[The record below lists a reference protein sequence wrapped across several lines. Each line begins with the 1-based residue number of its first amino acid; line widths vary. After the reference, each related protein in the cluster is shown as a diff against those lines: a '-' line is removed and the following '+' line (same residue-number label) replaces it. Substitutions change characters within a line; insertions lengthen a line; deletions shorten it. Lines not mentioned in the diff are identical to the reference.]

1 MKNIKS
7 AVLTLVATACLTT
20 AMLTFSAS
28 AAKPDKN
35 TMPQEQDIITTV
47 KILGIMNGD
56 ENGNL
61 NLEKPV
67 TRAEFTKMAICATT
81 FKDSVNT
88 TSHIS
93 PFADVSASHWGSG
106 YIVSAVKNGYL
117 KGYVDGT
124 FRPESE
130 VTLEEA
136 VTVMLRILGYKELD
150 SGRYPDSQLAK
161 YSEMELDVGITAKQG
176 DFLTRRECMYLIYN
190 SLCAETA
197 SGTVYCK
204 SLGYDAGTDHRID
217 YLSLVNSTLKGPFV
231 LKQGE
236 IISDKVPFS
245 VGDDNIYYG
254 TNIISSSQVVVDDV
268 YYYSKELETVWIY
281 RDTETGFVKTISPS
295 KENPTSVTVG
305 SKTYSLEG
313 ASVKQQFSNYG
324 SFDID
329 DFVTIHLGNGGN
341 AVYAK
346 EGDVYQYLK
355 SNDDGVSYADIVS
368 QSIDGPVVV
377 LPGKNWRSDIP
388 FDISK
393 AVFYREN
400 STVTESAV
408 NDYDV
413 LYYSKVLKS
422 VWMYTDKATGTL
434 EAVSPNRISPT
445 SVTVSGKTY
454 SIESTSAAFSLS
466 NMGTLAY
473 GDTVTLLFGKN
484 GGVVEVVVGAENA
497 ETVYGFIT
505 GLGEGTYTRQNGT
518 QYTAEN
524 ISVLGIDGSTRVYE
538 YNHSGFTKGD
548 FVAVSYVDDKLKIT
562 GTSSG
567 VSAAIATNINS
578 LLSKGSI
585 ADGATILDVVIT
597 TDSDSIDNKTVDFCT
612 IYPARLSG
620 AKLSASDIYYA
631 KVEDGLITAL
641 VLQDFT
647 GDIHSYGVITA
658 ERAGSGLDWY
668 LVSGANKNRITL
680 NTAYGTPSVGAV
692 KYTEKAGK
700 YIVKSLESV
709 VVDKNDFYRGYCVS
723 DGKSYSYSSD
733 VQFYIKT
740 GAREFIPS
748 TYDDILKGDYKI
760 CAYYNDTA
768 EKGGRV
774 RVVIAE

>member
-7 AVLTLVATACLTT
+7 TVLTLVLAVCLTT
-20 AMLTFSAS
+20 AMLTFSVS
-28 AAKPDKN
+28 AAKPDIN

-67 TRAEFTKMAICATT
+67 TRAEFTKMAICASTL
-81 FKDSVNT
+81 KDTVNT
-88 TSHIS
+88 TTHIS
-93 PFADVSASHWGSG
+93 PFADVGASHWGSG

-124 FRPESE
+124 FKPESE

-136 VTVMLRILGYKELD
+136 VTVMLRLLGYKELD
-150 SGRYPDSQLAK
+150 SGRYPDTQLAK
-161 YSEMELDVGITAKQG
+161 YSEMELNVGITAKRG
-176 DFLTRRECMYLIYN
+176 DSLTRRECMYLIYN
-190 SLCAETA
+190 CLCAETA

-231 LKQGE
+231 LNYGE
-236 IISDKVPFS
+236 VLSDKVPFD
-245 VGDDNIYYG
+245 VGKENIYFG
-254 TNIISSSQVVVDDV
+254 TNTISLTQVVADDV
-268 YYYSKELETVWIY
+268 YYYSKELEKVWIY
-281 RDTETGFVKTISPS
+281 RDTVTGFVKSISPS
-295 KENPTSVTVG
+295 RENPTSVTVG

-313 ASVKQQFSNYG
+313 ASVKQLFSNYG
-324 SFDID
+324 VFDVD

-346 EGDVYQYLK
+346 QGDVYDYLK
-355 SNDDGVSYADIVS
+355 NNNDGVSYADIVS
-368 QSIDGPVVV
+368 QSIEGPVVV
-377 LPGKNWRSDIP
+377 SPGKDWKRDIP
-388 FDISK
+388 FDITK
-393 AVFYREN
+393 AIFYRQN
-400 STVTESAV
+400 STVTENEV
-408 NDYDV
+408 KDYDV
-413 LYYSKVLKS
+413 LYYSDVLKT
-422 VWMYTDKATGTL
+422 VWIYTDKATGTF

-454 SIESTSAAFSLS
+454 SIESTGAAFSLS
-466 NMGTLAY
+466 NLGTLAF
-473 GDTVTLLFGKN
+473 GDTITLLIGKN
-484 GGVVEVVVGAENA
+484 GGVVEVVEGAEIS

-505 GLGEGTYTRQNGT
+505 SFGEGTYTRPNGT

-524 ISVLGIDGSTRVYE
+524 ISVLGIDGSIRVYK
-538 YNHSGFTKGD
+538 YNHNGFTKGD
-548 FVAVSYVDDKLKIT
+548 FVTVSYTGEELKIKNCA
-562 GTSSG
+562 SG
-567 VSAAIATNINS
+567 VSSAVATNINS
-578 LLSKGSI
+578 LLSSGSI
-585 ADGATILDVVIT
+585 ADRATILDVVIT
-597 TDSDSIDNKTVDFCT
+597 TDSDSIDNKSVDFCT

-620 AKLSASDIYYA
+620 GKLSASDIYYA

-641 VLQDFT
+641 VLNDFT

-658 ERAGSGLDWY
+658 ERTGSGLEWY
-668 LVSGANKNRITL
+668 LVSDKTKKSIEV

-692 KYTEKAGK
+692 KYMQKSGK
-700 YIVKSLESV
+700 YQVKNLLSV
-709 VVDKNDFYRGYCVS
+709 VVDSNDFYRGYCVS
-723 DGKSYSYSSD
+723 GGESYSYSSN

-760 CAYYNDTA
+760 LAYYDDSTQ
-768 EKGGRV
+768 KGGRV
-774 RVVIAE
+774 RIIIAE